1 MNLKYRPLILAL
13 GVIGASGVFST
24 WNGCSDMVVKT
35 VPGFSP
41 EVAEIIIK
49 KCTPCHA
56 GGRSENGLGYID
68 KPAMLIAKGYLQP
81 GDFANSL
88 LYKKVSETPPYGGR
102 MPKGGPY
109 LNDAQLAILANWIDN
124 IDDPTAEKFVVTISG
139 SAGITTDPASTASVS
154 KNKTLEITAT
164 AEAGAEISKT
174 VGGSCAQGTWK
185 DNVYKTGKIT
195 EACSVV
201 FAKDNEAVVT
211 ASGTGVTLSPVRPVT
226 LNKGETTYFDVT
238 VRADDSMTY
247 DLTSITGTCLKG
259 SWDQNVTPKRYTTGV
274 ISANCEVIFST
285 ANPCPTVLTTGIAFT
300 DVQAIMA
307 GAVDKCTS
315 CHYTGSG
322 DGIADF
328 AANDS
333 DPVAYSNLFNQNG
346 VTAKNTNFKL
356 VAASKPLESAVYLN
370 MTSNLYRNG
379 QMPQGGT
386 PLTTPQQ
393 SQVCNWI
400 LGGAPNN

>member
-13 GVIGASGVFST
+13 GVIGAAGVFST

-35 VPGFSP
+35 VPGFTP
-41 EVAEIIIK
+41 EVANIIIK

-124 IDDPTAEKFVVTISG
+124 IDDPTAEKFVVTISS

-154 KNKTLEITAT
+154 KNKTLDITTT
-164 AEAGAEISKT
+164 AEAGAELSKT

-195 EACSVV
+195 EPCSVV
-201 FAKDNEAVVT
+201 FTKDNEAVVT
-211 ASGTGVTLSPVRPVT
+211 ASGTGVTLSPVGPVT

-238 VRADDSMTY
+238 VRAGDSMTY
-247 DLTSITGTCLKG
+247 DSSSITGTCLKG
-259 SWDQNVTPKRYTTGV
+259 SWDLSVTPRRYTTGV
-274 ISANCEVIFST
+274 ISAACTVIFST
-285 ANPCPTVLTTGIAFT
+285 ANPCPTVLTTDIAFT
-300 DVQAIMA
+300 DVKAIMV
-307 GAVDKCTS
+307 GAACTG
-315 CHYTGSG
+315 CHFTGND
-322 DGIADF
+322 DGIAPF
-328 AANDS
+328 GAEGA
-333 DPVAYSNLFNQNG
+333 DPEQD
-346 VTAKNTNFKL
+346 KL
-356 VAASKPLESAVYLN
+356 VAKPGVKPNNTNLILVEALKPLESLVYMNL
-370 MTSNLYRNG
+370 TSNLNRNG
-379 QMPQGGT
+379 QMPLVGT
-386 PLTTPQQ
+386 FLTTQQQ

-400 LGGAPNN
+400 LGGAAP